1 MFTAGGRESTFSFTS
16 SDGNAAIEAERLAGD
31 LALDM
36 VWASP
41 DDVPD
46 GSLDSH
52 SQHTAELDQTPS
64 P

>member
-1 MFTAGGRESTFSFTS
+1 MFAGGVESTLSFTS
-16 SDGNAAIEAERLAGD
+16 SDGHAALEAERLAGD

-46 GSLDSH
+46 GS
-52 SQHTAELDQTPS
+52 QQTAQLEESPS